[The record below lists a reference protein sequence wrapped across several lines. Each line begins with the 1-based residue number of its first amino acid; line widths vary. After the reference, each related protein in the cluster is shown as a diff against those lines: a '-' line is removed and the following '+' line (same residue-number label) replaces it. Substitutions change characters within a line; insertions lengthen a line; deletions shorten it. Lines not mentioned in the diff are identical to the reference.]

1 MGEVNFWKGQQMK
14 RIYLVAAIAAA
25 VTLPS
30 MVYASMD
37 KKEGHRFNVEQMFEK
52 HDANKDGKLTKDEMP
67 ERASKMFD
75 RVDQDKDG
83 AITKAEAEAAKEKF
97 KKKRH
102 ERHGKFQAK
111 MMEKFDTNKD
121 GKVSQAEFTDFT
133 MKKFAE
139 IDADGDGN
147 VTKEELKKHRDSK
160 GFGGWRG
167 KHRG

>member
-1 MGEVNFWKGQQMK
+1 MK
-14 RIYLVAAIAAA
+14 RIYLVAALAVA

-37 KKEGHRFNVEQMFEK
+37 RKEGPRLNVEQMFEK

-67 ERASKMFD
+67 EKALRMFD
-75 RVDQDKDG
+75 RVDQNKDG
-83 AITKAEAEAAKEKF
+83 AVTKAEAEAAQEKF
-97 KKKRH
+97 QKKRH

-121 GKVSQAEFTDFT
+121 GQVSQAEFTDFS
-133 MKKFAE
+133 MKKFKE

-147 VTKEELKKHRDSK
+147 VTQDEMEKHRESE
-160 GFGGWRG
+160 GFGGRHG